1 MTDGAQLPDLTPV
14 PDSGADAAP
23 QANIAIPDPAP
34 VLALID
40 AFRSSKV
47 MFVAVSIGL
56 FDSLEREPSSAE
68 TLAADLQLQSEPL
81 ERLLDACV
89 GLGLLH
95 KHDGVYK
102 NEPVASTYLRRAAPA
117 TLAGY
122 ILYSDK
128 VLFQLWAHLENSVRQ
143 GGPQWKQAFHQD
155 GSIFDHFFRTDED
168 MRAFLQGMHG
178 FGTLSSPSV
187 VSAFDLSR
195 FKKFVDLGG
204 ATGHLA
210 IAACERYPGLNAVLF
225 DLPRVI
231 DAVHSQIFLCPV
243 ASRIELQ
250 KGDFFGQ
257 EQLPEADLFGL
268 GRILHDWPDEK
279 VSGLLRAIH
288 ERLPS
293 GGGILLAEKLLNDDK
308 TGPIAAQLQSLNMLV
323 CTEGKERTLGEFRAL
338 LEPAGF
344 GNVRGRVTGAPLDA
358 IFAEKP

>member
-1 MTDGAQLPDLTPV
+1 MTLTPT
-14 PDSGADAAP
+14 PDSGADAA
-23 QANIAIPDPAP
+23 AKIAIPDPAP

-47 MFVAVSIGL
+47 MFVAVSLGL
-56 FDSLEREPSSAE
+56 FDSLEREPSSVE
-68 TLAADLQLQSEPL
+68 RLAAELQLQSEPL
-81 ERLLDACV
+81 QRLLDACA

-95 KHDGVYK
+95 KHDGIYK
-102 NEPVASTYLRRAAPA
+102 NEPVASTYLRRGTPN

-128 VLFQLWAHLENSVRQ
+128 VLFQLWAHLENSIRQ

-168 MRAFLQGMHG
+168 MQAFLQGMHG

-195 FKKFVDLGG
+195 FKTFVDLGG

-225 DLPRVI
+225 DLPRVV
-231 DAVHSQIFLCPV
+231 DAVQHQISLCSV
-243 ASRIELQ
+243 ASRIELK

-279 VSGLLRAIH
+279 VRGLLRAIH

-293 GGGILLAEKLLNDDK
+293 GGGILLAEKLLNEDK

-338 LEPAGF
+338 LESAGF
-344 GNVRGRVTGAPLDA
+344 TEVRGCVTGAPLDA
-358 IFAEKP
+358 IFAVKPYEL

>member
-1 MTDGAQLPDLTPV
+1 MTDGAQLPEMTLTPT
-14 PDSGADAAP
+14 PDSGADAA
-23 QANIAIPDPAP
+23 AKIAIPDPAP

-47 MFVAVSIGL
+47 MFVAVSLGL
-56 FDSLEREPSSAE
+56 FDSLEREPSSVE
-68 TLAADLQLQSEPL
+68 RLAAELQLQSEPL
-81 ERLLDACV
+81 QRLLDACA

-95 KHDGVYK
+95 KHDGIYK
-102 NEPVASTYLRRAAPA
+102 NEPVASTYLRRGTPN

-128 VLFQLWAHLENSVRQ
+128 VLFQLWAHLENSIRQ
-143 GGPQWKQAFHQD
+143 GGPQWKQAFHLD
-155 GSIFDHFFRTDED
+155 GSIFDHFFRTDDD
-168 MRAFLQGMHG
+168 MQAFLQGMHG
-178 FGTLSSPSV
+178 FGTLSSPLV

-195 FKKFVDLGG
+195 FKTFVDLGG

-210 IAACERYPGLNAVLF
+210 IAACERYPRLNAVLF

-231 DAVHSQIFLCPV
+231 DAVQHQISLCSV
-243 ASRIELQ
+243 ASRIELK
-250 KGDFFGQ
+250 KGDFFSQ
-257 EQLPEADLFGL
+257 EQLPAADLFGL

-288 ERLPS
+288 QRLPS
-293 GGGILLAEKLLNDDK
+293 GGGILLAEKLLNEDK

-338 LEPAGF
+338 LESAGF
-344 GNVRGRVTGAPLDA
+344 AEVRGCVTGASLDA
-358 IFAEKP
+358 IFALKP